1 MNECDTNSI
10 SLVDSQVTLIGQLR
24 EDVVDKSNITDHLS
38 QHFDQFNGA
47 RALFE
52 VPKVIEE

>member
-1 MNECDTNSI
+1 
-10 SLVDSQVTLIGQLR
+10 VTLIGQLR